1 MKIND
6 NTNVAL
12 PIRNLLA
19 IPVLWVIIIFYFLM
33 AVSCT
38 TNEKYPNKMDNIAKA
53 LSKIKK

>member
-1 MKIND
+1 MKIKPKY
-6 NTNVAL
+6 T
-12 PIRNLLA
+12 
-19 IPVLWVIIIFYFLM
+19 IPVLWVIIIFYFFM